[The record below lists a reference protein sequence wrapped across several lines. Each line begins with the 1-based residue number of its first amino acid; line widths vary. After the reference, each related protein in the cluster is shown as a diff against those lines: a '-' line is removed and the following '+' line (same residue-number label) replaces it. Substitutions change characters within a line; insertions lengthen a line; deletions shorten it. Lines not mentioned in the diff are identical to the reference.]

1 MMQSPPK
8 HLALTCWS
16 TGWITGL
23 ILLLT
28 ACASGPVPPDWQ
40 SNSLGS
46 LKGFTS
52 AYLAGNSKVAEF
64 EFTRAKGDI
73 ASTGRIDLIAR
84 AELIRCAV
92 RVASLEF
99 DDCQGARET
108 AADAAAP
115 ERAYANYLS
124 PQRPAL
130 DASQVALL
138 PEQHRP
144 VAAARDDGARIASLS
159 QIKDPLAR
167 LVAAGVLFERG
178 QLAPASV
185 DLAVNTASDQGW
197 RRPLLAWLG
206 VQVKLLGAAG
216 DTAGKAQVQR
226 RIDLVLSNAATA
238 ATPAIVS
245 VPVAVPIPALTPAS
259 VLPSVPTPAT
269 APASA
274 AQRP

>member
-1 MMQSPPK
+1 MQIRPQK
-8 HLALTCWS
+8 LASAGWS
-16 TGWITGL
+16 TGWI
-23 ILLLT
+23 LLLA

-40 SNSLGS
+40 SNALGS

-52 AYLAGNSKVAEF
+52 AYLAGNSKVSDF
-64 EFTRAKGDI
+64 EFARAKGDI

-115 ERAYANYLS
+115 ERAYAHYLS
-124 PQRPAL
+124 PLRPAL
-130 DASQVALL
+130 DASQVGLL
-138 PEQHRP
+138 PEQHRA
-144 VAAARDDGARIASLS
+144 VAAARDDAARNASLP

-167 LVAAGVLFERG
+167 LVAAGVLFERAQISPG
-178 QLAPASV
+178 SV

-206 VQVKLLGAAG
+206 VQVKLLEAAG
-216 DTAGKAQVQR
+216 DTAGRAQVQR
-226 RIDLVLSNAATA
+226 RIDLVLSNAATV
-238 ATPAIVS
+238 PA
-245 VPVAVPIPALTPAS
+245 PV
-259 VLPSVPTPAT
+259 PAT
-269 APASA
+269 VPATNPASA
-274 AQRP
+274 PQRP

>member
-1 MMQSPPK
+1 MTQVHTK
-8 HLALTCWS
+8 NLALTGWIS
-16 TGWITGL
+16 GWFTGWITGL

-28 ACASGPVPPDWQ
+28 ACASRPVPPDWQ

-52 AYLAGNSKVAEF
+52 AYMAGNSKAADF
-64 EFTRAKGDI
+64 EFARAKSDI

-124 PQRPAL
+124 PQRQTL

-144 VAAARDDGARIASLS
+144 VASARDDAARNASLS

-167 LVAAGVLFERG
+167 LIAAGVLFERA
-178 QLAPASV
+178 QISPAGV

-206 VQVKLLGAAG
+206 VQVKLLDAAG
-216 DTAGKAQVQR
+216 DTQGRAQVQR
-226 RIDLVLSNAATA
+226 RIDLVLSNAATTPVPA
-238 ATPAIVS
+238 PAIG
-245 VPVAVPIPALTPAS
+245 PV
-259 VLPSVPTPAT
+259 PAT
-269 APASA
+269 VPAANPASA
-274 AQRP
+274 PQRP

>member
-1 MMQSPPK
+1 MMQF
-8 HLALTCWS
+8 HLKSITLTSWI
-16 TGWITGL
+16 TGWIV
-23 ILLLT
+23 LLA

-52 AYLAGNSKVAEF
+52 AYLAGNSKVADF
-64 EFTRAKGDI
+64 EF
-73 ASTGRIDLIAR
+73 AR

-92 RVASLEF
+92 RVASLAF
-99 DDCQGARET
+99 DDCLGARET
-108 AADAAAP
+108 APDAAAP
-115 ERAYANYLS
+115 ERAYAHYLS
-124 PQRPAL
+124 SQRPAL

-144 VAAARDDGARIASLS
+144 VAAARDDTARNASLS

-178 QLAPASV
+178 QISPASV

-206 VQVKLLGAAG
+206 VQVKLLDAAG
-216 DTAGKAQVQR
+216 NTAGRAQVQR
-226 RIDLVLSNAATA
+226 RIDLVLGNAATVPAPAGLPAPA
-238 ATPAIVS
+238 AAP
-245 VPVAVPIPALTPAS
+245 
-259 VLPSVPTPAT
+259 
-269 APASA
+269 APASSSTP
-274 AQRP
+274 QRP

>member
-1 MMQSPPK
+1 MMQF
-8 HLALTCWS
+8 HLKSITLTSWI
-16 TGWITGL
+16 TGWIV
-23 ILLLT
+23 LLA

-52 AYLAGNSKVAEF
+52 AYLAGNSKVADF
-64 EFTRAKGDI
+64 EFARAKADI

-92 RVASLEF
+92 RVASLAF
-99 DDCQGARET
+99 DDCLGARET
-108 AADAAAP
+108 APDAAAP
-115 ERAYANYLS
+115 ERAYAHYLS
-124 PQRPAL
+124 SQRPAL

-144 VAAARDDGARIASLS
+144 VAAARDDTARNASLS

-167 LVAAGVLFERG
+167 LIAAGVLFERG
-178 QLAPASV
+178 QISPASV

-206 VQVKLLGAAG
+206 VQVKLLDAAG
-216 DTAGKAQVQR
+216 NTAGRAQVQR
-226 RIDLVLSNAATA
+226 RIDLVLGNAATV
-238 ATPAIVS
+238 PA
-245 VPVAVPIPALTPAS
+245 PPGL
-259 VLPSVPTPAT
+259 PTPAT
-269 APASA
+269 VPAPAAVPATAPSSA
-274 AQRP
+274 PQRP